1 MCETQ
6 ALPVQYKGPY
16 VWFSW
21 QRAIHSLIFFVPVQ
35 AAQTHRVC
43 TLNRVTCTYSSRH
56 AEMLRFV
63 QVQSLHRAQ
72 RRAGLLVSVWVA
84 IGQCQKNGK
93 WTGILRSVDTFIVL

>member
-1 MCETQ
+1 
-6 ALPVQYKGPY
+6 
-16 VWFSW
+16 
-21 QRAIHSLIFFVPVQ
+21 
-35 AAQTHRVC
+35 
-43 TLNRVTCTYSSRH
+43 
-56 AEMLRFV
+56 MLRFV